1 MPLTV
6 GELAQRFGGEVRGD
20 AGLPVAGVAALDRAG
35 ASDLA
40 YCAEARYLPL
50 VETSRAGV
58 VVLRAADAKAVR
70 GTAWL
75 NDNPKLAFARA
86 AALLYR
92 AAFVPVRHASAV
104 VEAGAQVADDV
115 FIGAKA
121 VIERGADIAPG
132 CYIGAGSYVGEGA
145 EIGAHSWL
153 GPNVTVLHGSRLG
166 ARCVVHSGAVIG
178 SDGFGFA
185 AHEGQWTKVPQLGRV
200 VIGDDV
206 EIGANTAVDRGA
218 LGDTVIGRGAKLD
231 NLIQIAH
238 NVQIGEHTA
247 MAALVGVAGSAT
259 VGSRCRIGGQA
270 GIAGHLTVG
279 DDVEVLAT
287 SLIAESVPA
296 GQSFSSAIPGMPTK
310 EWRRNAARLRRLD
323 ELARRLKTLENKIQQ
338 LLEGDKQ

>member
-1 MPLTV
+1 MPVTL

-20 AGLPVAGVAALDRAG
+20 AELRVAGVAALDVAG
-35 ASDLA
+35 ASELA
-40 YCAEARYLPL
+40 YCADARYLPL
-50 VETSRAGV
+50 VEKTRAGA

-70 GTAWL
+70 GAAWL

-92 AAFVPVRHASAV
+92 AAFVPARHATAV
-104 VEAGAQVADDV
+104 VDAGAQVSDEV
-115 FIGAKA
+115 FIGAHA
-121 VIERGADIAPG
+121 VIERGAVVAAG
-132 CYIGAGSYVGEGA
+132 CYIGAGTYIGEDVHLGA
-145 EIGAHSWL
+145 NCWL
-153 GPNVTVLHGSRLG
+153 GPNTTVLHGSRLG
-166 ARCVVHSGAVIG
+166 ARCVIHSGAVIG

-200 VIGDDV
+200 IIGDDV

-218 LGDTVIGRGAKLD
+218 LGDTVVGRGVKLD

-247 MAALVGVAGSAT
+247 MAALVGIAGSAS

-287 SLIAESVPA
+287 SLVAESVPA
-296 GQSFSSAIPGMPTK
+296 GQSYSSAIPGMPTQ

-323 ELARRLKTLENKIQQ
+323 EFARRVKTLENKIQQ
-338 LLEGDKQ
+338 LLEGDKK

>member
-6 GELAQRFGGEVRGD
+6 GELAQRFGGEVRGN

-35 ASDLA
+35 PSDLA
-40 YCAEARYLPL
+40 YCADARYLPL
-50 VETSRAGV
+50 VETTHAGA
-58 VVLRAADAKAVR
+58 VVLRGVDAKAVR

-86 AALLYR
+86 AAVLYR
-92 AAFVPVRHASAV
+92 TAFVPGRHASAV

-115 FIGAKA
+115 FVGANV
-121 VIERGADIAPG
+121 VIERGVVIAPG
-132 CYIGAGSYVGEGA
+132 CYIGAGSYIGDGVD
-145 EIGAHSWL
+145 IGAHSWL

-218 LGDTVIGRGAKLD
+218 LGDTVIGRGVKLD

-247 MAALVGVAGSAT
+247 MAALVGIAGSTT
-259 VGSRCRIGGQA
+259 VGSRCRIGGQV
-270 GIAGHLTVG
+270 GIAGHLAVG

-287 SLIAESVPA
+287 SLVAESVSA

-323 ELARRLKTLENKIQQ
+323 ELARRVKTLENKIQQ
-338 LLEGDKQ
+338 LLEGDKK

>member
-1 MPLTV
+1 MPVTL

-20 AGLPVAGVAALDRAG
+20 AELRVAGVAALDRAG
-35 ASDLA
+35 PGELA
-40 YCAEARYLPL
+40 YCADARYLPL
-50 VETSRAGV
+50 IEKTRAGA
-58 VVLRAADAKAVR
+58 VVLRAADADAVS

-92 AAFVPVRHASAV
+92 AAFVPGRHASAV

-115 FIGAKA
+115 FVGAN
-121 VIERGADIAPG
+121 VVVERGAVVASG
-132 CYIGAGSYVGEGA
+132 CYIGAGAYLGEGVD
-145 EIGAHSWL
+145 IGPQSWL

-185 AHEGQWTKVPQLGRV
+185 SHEGQWTKVPQLGRV

-206 EIGANTAVDRGA
+206 EIGANTAIDRGA
-218 LGDTVIGRGAKLD
+218 LGDTVIGRGVKLD

-259 VGSRCRIGGQA
+259 IGSRCRIAGQV

-279 DDVEVLAT
+279 DDVDVLAT

-296 GQSFSSAIPGMPTK
+296 GESVSSAIPGMPTK

-323 ELARRLKTLENKIQQ
+323 ELARRVKTLENKIQQ
-338 LLEGDKQ
+338 LLEGDKK